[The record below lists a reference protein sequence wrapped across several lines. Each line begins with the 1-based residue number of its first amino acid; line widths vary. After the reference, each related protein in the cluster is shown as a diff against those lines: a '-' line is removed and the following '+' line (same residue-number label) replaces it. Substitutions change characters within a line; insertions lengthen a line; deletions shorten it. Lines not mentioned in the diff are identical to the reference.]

1 MGNISYPWIKTLNII
16 KIAILL
22 KLIHRFSGFL
32 MKIPKNFLDFKLH
45 DSRISVLSYFRCPQ

>member
-1 MGNISYPWIKTLNII
+1 MGNIAYPWIKTLII

-32 MKIPKNFLDFKLH
+32 IKIPAGFVAKINKLFLKL
-45 DSRISVLSYFRCPQ
+45 I